1 MIFAC
6 LPTLVA
12 GVGAVSS
19 ATLTSATSL
28 AGLASSSCSTELG
41 PGVLRVVDISA
52 LASHPLA
59 TVVSEPALPRSA
71 VFPAYARG
79 VIRPLSSIRA
89 LEKALRALLTCLR
102 HQIRNGKPMVVLR
115 MVGLVAD
122 RASPAT
128 HLEICHTLRRISSHV
143 GDFLGANLHV
153 VVLPLAI
160 TTRVHRTD
168 RNGVDQFSRSLR
180 VGTALQLLRGALRA
194 LLPSLRLPRWTWVQ
208 WEHPSA
214 IKQCRTELGN
224 QLL

>member
-12 GVGAVSS
+12 GVRAVSS
-19 ATLTSATSL
+19 AILTSATSL
-28 AGLASSSCSTELG
+28 AGLASSSTELG

-59 TVVSEPALPRSA
+59 TVVSKPALPRSA

-79 VIRPLSSIRA
+79 VIHPLSSVRV
-89 LEKALRALLTCLR
+89 LEKTLRAQLTCLR

-115 MVGLVAD
+115 MVGLVTD
-122 RASPAT
+122 RTSPAT
-128 HLEICHTLRRISSHV
+128 YLEICHTLRRNSSHV
-143 GDFLGANLHV
+143 GGFLGANLHV

-168 RNGVDQFSRSLR
+168 RKGVNHLSRSLR

-194 LLPSLRLPRWTWVQ
+194 LLPSLRIPR
-208 WEHPSA
+208 
-214 IKQCRTELGN
+214 
-224 QLL
+224 